1 MPTPPLPSDLQ
12 DFLTKPNPAVIGSL
26 RPDGQPHTAAT
37 WYLWRDSRVL
47 VNMDETRRRLDYL
60 RSDPR
65 VSLTV
70 LGEDGWYR
78 HVTLS
83 GRVIS
88 IEPDPDLEGIDSL
101 SRHYMGGPYS
111 GRGQTRVNAWI
122 EVESWHAWDGG
133 KPWNG

>member
-1 MPTPPLPSDLQ
+1 MPTPPLPPALQ
-12 DFLTKPNPAVIGSL
+12 KFLEKPNPAVIASL
-26 RPDGQPHTAAT
+26 RSDGHPHTAAT
-37 WYLWRDSRVL
+37 WYLWRDGRVL
-47 VNMDETRRRLDYL
+47 VNMDESRKRLDYV

-70 LGEDGWYR
+70 LGVDGWYR

-83 GRVIS
+83 GRVSS

-101 SRHYMGGPYS
+101 CRHYMGGPYS
-111 GRGQTRVNAWI
+111 ARDQTRVNAWI

-133 KPWNG
+133 RPWNG